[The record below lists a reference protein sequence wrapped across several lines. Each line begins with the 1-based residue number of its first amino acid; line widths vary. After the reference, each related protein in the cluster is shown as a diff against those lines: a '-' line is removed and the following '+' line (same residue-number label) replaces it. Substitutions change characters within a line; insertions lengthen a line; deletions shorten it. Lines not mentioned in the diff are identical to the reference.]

1 VKATRAA
8 LGLRQQA
15 VFKGVVAPP
24 MVVAGA
30 VLTDSSGRL
39 IMLGTLGLLALIEV
53 VTWRRMRHDP
63 EPLIVP
69 EGMATASV
77 AMTLVRR
84 LAGDVLMLAAFSC
97 ALLVA
102 QEAVSAMFLGIIG
115 LVFASGA
122 IVHLR
127 RARALERWE
136 RDRDMEVLEPGGL
149 FSVEGLCAVP
159 LASGR

>member
-1 VKATRAA
+1 
-8 LGLRQQA
+8 
-15 VFKGVVAPP
+15 

-39 IMLGTLGLLALIEV
+39 IMLGTLAVLALTQIV
-53 VTWRRMRHDP
+53 MWRRIRHQR

-77 AMTLVRR
+77 GTTLVRR
-84 LAGDVLMLAAFSC
+84 LAGDMLMLAVFAYV
-97 ALLVA
+97 LLA
-102 QEAVSAMFLGIIG
+102 SEEAVFAMYLGIFG

-136 RDRDMEVLEPGGL
+136 RDQTMLVLEPGGL